1 VFERFLLGYTSL
13 FQRGIFC
20 RWPYSVRSLELE
32 NSVNLE
38 RIRAE
43 YNVKHWSQG
52 FYGIDDNGEVYVS
65 PSETDHQVPL
75 SKIVKQ
81 LEQRNIGL
89 PALVRF
95 P

>member
-1 VFERFLLGYTSL
+1 M
-13 FQRGIFC
+13 
-20 RWPYSVRSLELE
+20 RSLELE

-43 YNVKHWSQG
+43 YNVKHWSKG
-52 FYGIDDNGEVYVS
+52 FYGIDDNSEVYVS
-65 PSETDHQVPL
+65 PSEMDHQVPL